1 VANKL
6 KVGIIGVGGIA
17 KGAHIPGYL
26 RLNDKVE
33 IVALC
38 DIIEE
43 RAKKK
48 ANELGVTK
56 VFTDYNEMLEMKEID
71 IISVC
76 TPNYAHAP
84 ATIAALNAGKNVI
97 CEKPMAKNA
106 KEAEEMVKA
115 YKKSGK
121 ILTVGYQWR
130 FDPDIQAL
138 KSHIDAGEFGD
149 IYFAKAIA
157 TRRRGIPAW
166 GDFLNMEKQG
176 GGPLVDIGTH
186 ALDLTLY
193 LMGHPEPDTV
203 LGSSYTKLADKGC
216 LNNFRDYDPKD
227 YQVEDAAF
235 GFVKMKNGATLSVET
250 SWAMNLMD
258 DEIFGT
264 EVYGSGAGA
273 RFHWGKPLTIVNE
286 SHDRINMNQIIRRD
300 KIGNNYNAEIEHFVN
315 CVIEGKEPL
324 VKPEEALRVVKIQDA
339 IYNSQKTGAAVKI
352 K

>member
-1 VANKL
+1 MPKKL

-26 RLNDKVE
+26 NLSDKVE

-38 DIIEE
+38 DIVEE
-43 RAKKK
+43 RAQKRAK
-48 ANELGVTK
+48 ELGVSH
-56 VFTDYNEMLEMKEID
+56 VFTDYNDMLEMKEID

-84 ATIAALNAGKNVI
+84 ATIAALNAGKHVI
-97 CEKPMAKNA
+97 CEKPMARNA
-106 KEAEEMVKA
+106 KEAEEMIKA

-121 ILTVGYQWR
+121 ILTIGYQWR

-138 KSHIDAGEFGD
+138 KSQIDLGEFGD

-166 GDFLNMEKQG
+166 GDFLNLEKQG

-193 LMGHPEPDTV
+193 LMGYPKPDIV
-203 LGSSYTKLADKGC
+203 LGSSYTKIANQGC
-216 LNNFRDYDPKD
+216 INNFRDFDPKD

-235 GFVKMKNGATLSVET
+235 GFVKMKDGATLSLET

-264 EVYGSGAGA
+264 EIYGSGAGA
-273 RFHWGKPLTIVNE
+273 RFHWGKPLTIVSE
-286 SHDRINMNQIIRRD
+286 AHERININQIVRRD
-300 KIGNNYNAEIEHFVN
+300 RIGNNYNAEIAHFVD
-315 CVIEGKEPL
+315 CIIENKEPL
-324 VKPEEALRVVKIQDA
+324 VKPEEALIVMKIQDA
-339 IYNSQKTGAAVKI
+339 IYNSQKKEAAIKI
-352 K
+352 N

>member
-1 VANKL
+1 MGKL

-26 RLNDKVE
+26 RLKDKVK

-38 DIIEE
+38 DIIPE
-43 RAKKK
+43 RAQKR
-48 ANELGVTK
+48 AVELDVK
-56 VFTDYNEMLEMKEID
+56 HVFTDYNQMLEMDELD

-76 TPNYAHAP
+76 TSNYAHAP
-84 ATIAALNAGKNVI
+84 ATIAALNAGKHVI
-97 CEKPMAKNA
+97 CEKPMARNA
-106 KEAEEMVKA
+106 KEAAEMVKA

-138 KSHIDAGEFGD
+138 KNLIDNGEFGE

-166 GDFLNMEKQG
+166 GDFLNLEKQG

-193 LMGHPEPDTV
+193 LMGNPQPETV
-203 LGSSYTKLADKGC
+203 LGSSYTKIADKGC

-235 GFVKMKNGATLSVET
+235 GYIKMKNGATLSLET
-250 SWAMNLMD
+250 SWAMNIMD

-264 EVYGSGAGA
+264 EVYGSLSGA
-273 RFHWGKPLTIVNE
+273 RFHWGKPLTVVSE
-286 SHDRINMNQIIRRD
+286 AKKRINIKQIVRRD
-300 KIGNNYNAEIEHFVN
+300 KIGSNYHAEIEHFVN
-315 CVIEGKEPL
+315 CILEGQEPL
-324 VKPEEALRVVKIQDA
+324 VKPEEALNVMKIQDA
-339 IYNSQKTGAAVKI
+339 IYASQKTKAAI
-352 K
+352 TIE

>member
-1 VANKL
+1 MSKKL

-26 RLNDKVE
+26 NVSDKVE
-33 IVALC
+33 IYALC

-43 RAKKK
+43 RAQKK
-48 ANELGVTK
+48 AKELGVEH
-56 VFTDYNEMLEMKEID
+56 VFTDYNDMLAMKEID

-76 TPNYAHAP
+76 TSNYAHAP
-84 ATIAALNAGKNVI
+84 ATIAALNAGKHVI

-138 KSHIDAGEFGD
+138 KSFIDNGEFGD

-166 GDFLNMEKQG
+166 GDFLNLEKQG

-193 LMGHPEPDTV
+193 LMGNPEPEVV
-203 LGSSYTKLADKGC
+203 LGSSYTKLANKGC

-227 YQVEDAAF
+227 YQVEDSAF
-235 GFVKMKNGATLSVET
+235 GFIKMKNGATLNLET

-264 EVYGSGAGA
+264 EVYGSLSGA
-273 RFHWGKPLTIVNE
+273 RFHMGKPLTIVSE
-286 SHDRINMNQIIRRD
+286 AHDRININYVQRRD
-300 KIGNNYNAEIEHFVN
+300 KIGNNYNAEIAHFVQ

-324 VKPEEALRVVKIQDA
+324 VKPEEALSVMKIQDA
-339 IYNSQKTGAAVKI
+339 IYESQKTKLAVEI